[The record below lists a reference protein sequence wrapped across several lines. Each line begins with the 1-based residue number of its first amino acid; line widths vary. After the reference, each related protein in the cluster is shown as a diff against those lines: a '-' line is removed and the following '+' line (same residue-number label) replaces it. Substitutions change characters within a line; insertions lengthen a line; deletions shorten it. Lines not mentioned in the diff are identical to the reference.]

1 MLVASVYYKKVYAN
15 IRQVVKK
22 YYKIKIDY
30 RDLQSGFYGF
40 LWCPTPCFY
49 SIWGFFALQWD
60 YFWRAKKPQLQCNGS
75 LNGVQKWSFCN
86 KRELFCVA

>member
-30 RDLQSGFYGF
+30 RDLQSGFYEF
-40 LWCPTPCFY
+40 LQCPTPCFY
-49 SIWGFFALQWD
+49 SIGASLHS
-60 YFWRAKKPQLQCNGS
+60 NGS
-75 LNGVQKWSFCN
+75 KRIRDASIYTSKKYRSSFYS
-86 KRELFCVA
+86 

>member
-30 RDLQSGFYGF
+30 RDLQSGFYEF
-40 LWCPTPCFY
+40 LQCPTPCFY
-49 SIWGFFALQWD
+49 SIGGKRIRDASI
-60 YFWRAKKPQLQCNGS
+60 YTSKKYRS
-75 LNGVQKWSFCN
+75 SFYS
-86 KRELFCVA
+86 

>member
-30 RDLQSGFYGF
+30 RDSRSRFYMF
-40 LWCPTPCFY
+40 
-49 SIWGFFALQWD
+49 
-60 YFWRAKKPQLQCNGS
+60 
-75 LNGVQKWSFCN
+75 
-86 KRELFCVA
+86 

>member
-30 RDLQSGFYGF
+30 RDLQSGFYEF
-40 LWCPTPCFY
+40 LQCPTPCFY
-49 SIWGFFALQWD
+49 SIGA
-60 YFWRAKKPQLQCNGS
+60 S
-75 LNGVQKWSFCN
+75 LHSKGTTFGVQRSPNCN
-86 KRELFCVA
+86 ATEA

>member
-40 LWCPTPCFY
+40 LWCPT
-49 SIWGFFALQWD
+49 
-60 YFWRAKKPQLQCNGS
+60 
-75 LNGVQKWSFCN
+75 
-86 KRELFCVA
+86 